1 MKIYTK
7 KEWEREQYKGQ
18 WSDCPYNRDEV
29 ASGKLPAYYIN
40 RRYVMVGGDCGP
52 MLITE
57 GVHFLV
63 EGDYSHL
70 PTLHKSN
77 ALVGAMY
84 RNGDGCFK
92 LNRLYRITEEYAR
105 EHELTCL
112 ERVDTTAVKKSETI
126 KQQMEALEAEY
137 EHRIQSEVYDNPERT
152 AENHDELWMN
162 FYRSYGAANRD
173 RQRELEDEYRREL
186 NREIEVGDGVTMY
199 LWSDA
204 HACTVIAKTAKT
216 ITIQRDKAIRD
227 PIFTPEWVPGGFS
240 AICTNSDEQSWT
252 YERNPDGE
260 IIRCRWSEKNGR
272 YQTGSDGSIK
282 IGIGRHEHYD
292 YNF

>member
-1 MKIYTK
+1 M
-7 KEWEREQYKGQ
+7 
-18 WSDCPYNRDEV
+18 
-29 ASGKLPAYYIN
+29 
-40 RRYVMVGGDCGP
+40 
-52 MLITE
+52 
-57 GVHFLV
+57 
-63 EGDYSHL
+63 
-70 PTLHKSN
+70 
-77 ALVGAMY
+77 
-84 RNGDGCFK
+84 
-92 LNRLYRITEEYAR
+92 
-105 EHELTCL
+105 
-112 ERVDTTAVKKSETI
+112 KKSETI

-227 PIFTPEWVPGGFS
+227 PNFTPEWIPGGFS